1 MTSSEAPTDHTLLD
15 AARRG
20 DGRAI
25 DALLDRHQ
33 SRIYRFGMKM
43 CRNPEDAR
51 DVLQETL
58 LAMAR
63 GVPDFREESSIST
76 WLYRIA
82 RSFCLKKHRK
92 SKFAPERV
100 DSLETDL
107 PLQAERLVAPGKRP
121 DEVLEG
127 KELQEAL
134 EESIDGLEPIYR
146 EVLVL
151 RDFEGLT
158 APEVA
163 EALSISVD
171 AVKSRLHRARLA
183 VRSAMSRFLDP
194 EENDRPASSGCP
206 DVVALYSRHLE
217 GEIDAAVCAEME
229 KHLAGCTRCRAR
241 CQTLKDVVA
250 LCRANPSEPV
260 PEPVQ
265 ESVRTA
271 LRDLLPISP

>member
-1 MTSSEAPTDHTLLD
+1 MDSSETTDHALLD

-20 DGRAI
+20 DGGAI
-25 DALLDRHQ
+25 DALLERHQ
-33 SRIYRFGMKM
+33 ARIYRFGMKM

-82 RSFCLKKHRK
+82 QGFCLKKRRK
-92 SKFAPERV
+92 SKFAPKEV
-100 DSLETDL
+100 ASLESDL
-107 PLQAERLVAPGKRP
+107 PQEASRLASKGKRP

-134 EESIDGLEPIYR
+134 EESIDALEPIYR
-146 EVLVL
+146 EVLLL

-163 EALSISVD
+163 GALGVSVD

-194 EENDRPASSGCP
+194 GEGEVPASGGCP

-217 GEIDAAVCAEME
+217 GEIDRSVCAEME
-229 KHLAGCTRCRAR
+229 RHLAGCARCRGACR
-241 CQTLKDVVA
+241 TLKNVVA
-250 LCRANPSEPV
+250 LCRASPSEPV

-271 LRDLLPISP
+271 LRDLLPLSR